1 MSFIKKYKM
10 PIIYTVIT
18 LLAGGLSALLSGSF
32 DIYTTMKQPPLAPP
46 AIVFPIMWTVL
57 YILMGIS
64 AGIVADSH
72 DLDRTL
78 GLKLYFLQL
87 ALNIL
92 WPVIFFRFTAVKFA
106 LFWLVLIIIAVI
118 ALYREFNRI
127 SKTAG
132 RLLIPYILWLIFA
145 FYLNFGFI
153 IFNS

>member
-10 PIIYTVIT
+10 QIIYTVIS

-32 DIYTTMKQPPLAPP
+32 DIYSTMKQPPLAPP
-46 AIVFPIMWTVL
+46 AIVFPIMWIVL
-57 YILMGIS
+57 GIS

-87 ALNIL
+87 ALNVL
-92 WPVIFFRFTAVKFA
+92 WPVIFFRFKAIKFA

-118 ALYREFNRI
+118 ALYREFGSI

-153 IFNS
+153 ILNS